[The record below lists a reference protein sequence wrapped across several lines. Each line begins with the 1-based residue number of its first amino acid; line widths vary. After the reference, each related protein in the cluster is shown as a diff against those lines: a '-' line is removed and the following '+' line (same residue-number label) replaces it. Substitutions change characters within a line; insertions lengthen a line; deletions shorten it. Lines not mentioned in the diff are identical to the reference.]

1 MSDAYSKIILVT
13 GANDGVGFEIA
24 KQLAEKGHKVYVGA
38 RREEAGKEAVAK
50 LTQKGLD
57 AHFLLLDVTNPESVK
72 AAKELFEKENDRLD
86 VLVNNAGILCAF
98 ANPSE
103 GDYKEYQRVFD
114 TNVFGVISVTTT
126 FMPLIKKAKPGYGA
140 VVNVTSGLG
149 SNYHN
154 ATAEEGRRYNTANA
168 YSVSKAA
175 LNSYTIGL
183 ANELRDQK
191 IRVNC
196 ICPGLVKTKF
206 NGYMEAGKSPEDAGK
221 LLVPWALL
229 GPQDD
234 DKTCQFYSNG
244 EVRAW

>member
-13 GANDGVGFEIA
+13 GANDGLGFEIA
-24 KQLAEKGHKVYVGA
+24 KQLAEKGHKAVRGSKKG
-38 RREEAGKEAVAK
+38 RGRKRAVAK
-50 LTQKGLD
+50 LTGKGLN
-57 AHFLLLDVTNPESVK
+57 AHFVQIDVTNPESVK
-72 AAKELFEKENDRLD
+72 AAKELVEKDNDRLD
-86 VLVNNAGILCAF
+86 VLVNNAGILSAF
-98 ANPSE
+98 AKPSE

-140 VVNVTSGLG
+140 VLNVTSGLG
-149 SNYHN
+149 SNHHN
-154 ATAEEGRRYNTANA
+154 ATAEEVRQYLSANA
-168 YSVSKAA
+168 YSASKAA

-196 ICPGLVKTKF
+196 ICPGIVKTKF
-206 NGYMEAGKSPEDAGK
+206 TGYMEGAKSPEDGAK

-229 GPQDD
+229 GPGDD
-234 DKTCQFYSNG
+234 DKTCQYPALARWS
-244 EVRAW
+244 